1 MNFTKPFFLVILL
14 IFIHFSVEAK
24 RTQEY
29 RFIEFQI
36 SVDSNL
42 TYSIAVLDK
51 REVVTDGSQGPD
63 FVGYVRSTVAIAWPL
78 KTESG
83 NSFTDD
89 ITLTIK
95 NAIEKSGA
103 KVTQVSTDYSMDS
116 LEVLEKLKATNA
128 DILLLITIN
137 KWRSDTKSYFNKIAT
152 DMIWDITLQVYD
164 EEGEKK
170 AENNVSGKDGALD
183 PSKKTNKETRQKIID
198 VYYKEKME
206 ELFSEENIDT
216 NLIE

>member
-1 MNFTKPFFLVILL
+1 MNFTKPIFLFVL
-14 IFIHFSVEAK
+14 IICIHLSAEAK

-29 RFIEFQI
+29 RFIEIQI
-36 SVDSNL
+36 ATNSDL

-51 REVVTDGSQGPD
+51 REVVTDGSQGPE
-63 FVGYVRSTVAIAWPL
+63 FVGYVRSTVAIAWPI

-89 ITLTIK
+89 VTLTIK

-116 LEVLEKLKATNA
+116 LDVIEKLKSTNA

-137 KWRSDTKSYFNKIAT
+137 KWRSEPNPI
-152 DMIWDITLQVYD
+152 
-164 EEGEKK
+164 
-170 AENNVSGKDGALD
+170 
-183 PSKKTNKETRQKIID
+183 
-198 VYYKEKME
+198 
-206 ELFSEENIDT
+206 
-216 NLIE
+216 LIR